1 MYYTL
6 LDFVLTESPYTASNQ
21 RRMYPSRQQA
31 WHPLPEPGHP
41 CKLKDAYRR
50 SVTSQIHIH

>member
-50 SVTSQIHIH
+50 SVTSQIH